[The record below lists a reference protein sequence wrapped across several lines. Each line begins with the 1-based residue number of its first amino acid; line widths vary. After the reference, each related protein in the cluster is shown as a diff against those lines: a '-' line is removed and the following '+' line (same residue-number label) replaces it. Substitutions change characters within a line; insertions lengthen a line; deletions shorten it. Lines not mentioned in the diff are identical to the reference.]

1 MENHVI
7 RMLLNRI
14 EEFGDEE
21 IIRFREKTKKSWSW
35 NQLGEKVEQ
44 ALSGLHVLGSRPGD
58 NVGIISQNRAEWLL
72 TDLGIMAN
80 RGVTVPLYAT
90 SSMDQI
96 RYILNETEIRI
107 LFVGTCEQKE
117 MLKCLLDEDN
127 TLEQMVVFDECNT
140 VDDRIL
146 SFSSFLELSQKKGLH
161 ISISDNVSD
170 YHSDDLATIIY
181 SSGTT
186 GEPKGVM
193 LKHSHFVNAWK
204 IHQERLEVSSEDVSL
219 SFLPLSHVFERLW
232 THLMLFSR
240 VINVFLDDPRDVVN
254 ALRQVKPTMMCVV
267 PRFFDKTYQ
276 GIQEE
281 MLRWSPIKQKIFN
294 WAITT
299 GLKANKYRSRHAELP
314 RTLQWKLAFSEK
326 LVFRKLR
333 GVFGGNIRF
342 MPCAGA
348 ALSTEILKFFHA
360 FGLFVT
366 YGYGLTETSATVSCF
381 RDDVYSY
388 GTCGSVMP
396 GVEVKI
402 GDNSEI
408 LVRGASVFS
417 GYYKKEKETQEVM
430 TDGWFHTG
438 DEGMLDENGDLI
450 MTDRIKDLMKTSVGK
465 YVSPQKIETLLQQQE
480 LVEQIVVVGD
490 NRPYV
495 TALIVPLLS
504 KLKELALLRNIEVP
518 EGDDLLYHPHV
529 LQAFEDHIHEVQ
541 QNLAPYEKVKK
552 VALLEE
558 PFTMENG
565 TMTNTLKLKRRKIE
579 EKYKGVIDGLY
590 GTTI

>member
-14 EEFGDEE
+14 GEFGDEE

-44 ALSGLHVLGSRPGD
+44 VLSGLHILGSRAGD
-58 NVGIISQNRAEWLL
+58 NVGIISQNRVEWLL
-72 TDLGIMAN
+72 TDLAIMAN

-96 RYILNETEIRI
+96 RYILSETEIRV

-117 MLKCLLDEDN
+117 VLKCLLDEDN
-127 TLEQMVVFDECNT
+127 SLERMVVFDDCNT

-146 SFSSFLELSQKKGLH
+146 SYSSFLELSLKESLH
-161 ISISDNVSD
+161 ISISDNISD
-170 YHSDDLATIIY
+170 YNPDDLATIIY

-204 IHQERLEVSSEDVSL
+204 IHQERLKISSNDVSL

-232 THLMLFSR
+232 THFMLFSR
-240 VINVFLDDPRDVVN
+240 VVNVFLDDPRDVMN
-254 ALRQVKPTMMCVV
+254 ALHQVKPTLMCAV
-267 PRFFDKTYQ
+267 PRFFDKTFQ
-276 GIQEE
+276 GIHEE
-281 MLRWSPIKQKIFN
+281 MMRWSAVKREIFD
-294 WAITT
+294 WAIDV
-299 GLKANKYRSRHAELP
+299 GFEANKYRSRNAKLP
-314 RTLQWKLAFSEK
+314 RTLQWKLALADK

-417 GYYKKEKETQEVM
+417 GYYKKEQETAEVM

-438 DEGMLDENGDLI
+438 DEGRLDENGDLI

-465 YVSPQKIETLLQQQE
+465 YVSPQKIETLLQLE
-480 LVEQIVVVGD
+480 DLVEQIVVVGD

-504 KLKELALLRNIEVP
+504 KLKELALTRQIEIG
-518 EGDDLLYHPHV
+518 EGDELFSHPRLLD
-529 LQAFEDHIHEVQ
+529 AFENHIREIQ
-541 QNLAPYEKVKK
+541 KSLAPYEKVKK
-552 VALLEE
+552 LALLEE

-579 EKYKGVIDGLY
+579 EKYRDVIDKMY
-590 GTTI
+590 S

>member
-44 ALSGLHVLGSRPGD
+44 VLSGLHILGSRAGE
-58 NVGIISQNRAEWLL
+58 NMGIISQNRAEWLL

-117 MLKCLLDEDN
+117 MLKCLLDEGN
-127 TLEQMVVFDECNT
+127 MLERIVVFDDCNT
-140 VDDRIL
+140 VDDRIF
-146 SFSSFLELSQKKGLH
+146 SFSTFLELSQKENVH
-161 ISISDNVSD
+161 IRISDNISD

-193 LKHSHFVNAWK
+193 LKHAHFVNTWK

-232 THLMLFSR
+232 THFMLFSR
-240 VINVFLDDPRDVVN
+240 VVNVFLDDPRDVVN

-281 MLRWSPIKQKIFN
+281 MLLWSPVKRKIFN
-294 WAITT
+294 WAISS
-299 GLKANKYRSRHAELP
+299 GLEANKYRSCNARLP
-314 RTLQWKLAFSEK
+314 LALKLKLALAEK
-326 LVFRKLR
+326 VVFKKIR

-381 RDDVYSY
+381 RDDVYSF

-408 LVRGASVFS
+408 LVRGTSVFS
-417 GYYKKEKETQEVM
+417 GYYKKEQETAEVM

-495 TALIVPLLS
+495 TALIVPILS
-504 KLKELALLRNIEVP
+504 KLKELAVEKNIEVQ
-518 EGDDLLYHPHV
+518 EENDLLSHPHV
-529 LQAFEDHIHEVQ
+529 LEAFEDHIHEVQ
-541 QNLAPYEKVKK
+541 QNLASYEKVKK

-579 EKYKGVIDGLY
+579 EKYREVIDGLY
-590 GTTI
+590 R